1 MHLTV
6 RRRRHLRVRGIEGNW
21 GRLRW
26 LLIGPLATGPCA
38 VAIAGHGNKLSGSSV
53 LQNDQINT
61 NIYIIHE
68 YTCIYIFIV
77 VQKKLGIPRNTKAS
91 L

>member
-1 MHLTV
+1 MPD
-6 RRRRHLRVRGIEGNW
+6 GC
-21 GRLRW
+21 
-26 LLIGPLATGPCA
+26 LLGHWPLGLVPLPY
-38 VAIAGHGNKLSGSSV
+38 IAGHGNKLSDSSV